1 MNVLIAEDHPMFRDG
16 LRALLAD
23 RAGVTSVR
31 TTATGQD
38 ALTAAEEQ
46 CPDVAVVDLRMPSG
60 DGVWLTRQL
69 RARFP
74 SVRVLVLTSSAD
86 DVAVHDALAAGAN
99 GYLLKTADP
108 EEIAEAV
115 TAVAAGASVLSDEV
129 LAMVAAP
136 RRRRAFPQLTDREFA
151 VLEHLAGGDGTDA
164 IAQLLRMSTK
174 TVRNHVSNILVKLG
188 VQDRTAAVVLAH
200 EHGVGFGSTADRQS

>member
-31 TTATGQD
+31 TTATGEE
-38 ALTAAEEQ
+38 ALEAAEEQ

-69 RARFP
+69 RSRFP

-99 GYLLKTADP
+99 GYLLKSADP
-108 EEIAEAV
+108 DEIAEAV

-129 LAMVAAP
+129 LAMMAAP
-136 RRRRAFPQLTDREFA
+136 RRRRAFAQLTDREFA
-151 VLEHLAGGDGTDA
+151 VLEHLAGGNGTDA
-164 IAQLLRMSTK
+164 IAAALRMSTK
-174 TVRNHVSNILVKLG
+174 TVRNHVSNILVKLA
-188 VQDRTAAVVLAH
+188 VQDRTAAAVLAH
-200 EHGVGFGSTADRQS
+200 EHGVGSTADRR